1 MCQAESDLGGEEL
14 QLRLEAVA
22 VAWLE
27 IFQSL
32 LCHAFSSNICITFTH
47 RGRITSAMFF
57 QLGDLVNGLESLLL
71 FKCEHVQLLSLVA

>member
-32 LCHAFSSNICITFTH
+32 LCHAFS
-47 RGRITSAMFF
+47 R
-57 QLGDLVNGLESLLL
+57 
-71 FKCEHVQLLSLVA
+71 

>member
-27 IFQSL
+27 IDLQSL

-47 RGRITSAMFF
+47 WGRITT
-57 QLGDLVNGLESLLL
+57 
-71 FKCEHVQLLSLVA
+71 